1 MYKNVFLVL
10 ISFILFGCSSIE
22 ELPIIDKVTQP
33 DYVSS
38 KKSKKLELPPD
49 MDEINTSNKYLID
62 GQPTSLKNFQN
73 KEQNLETQKILS
85 EEQKKIKVVKA
96 GTMRWLVV
104 PAELNNVWPAVESFW
119 EDMGFDIKSS
129 KGAGIIE
136 TRWISESDLNK
147 EESRLG
153 KFDAWLDS
161 LSNTATRRKFRTRVE
176 DGVDEGTTEI
186 YLSQR
191 SVLNGLEDHLRTRE
205 SRETFAVDEAFKIEK
220 YKDPDNMSDQNGK
233 EIKSN
238 FKEDDLE
245 IQYELLRRLMVKLGA
260 SDLTAREKLDNAVEI
275 KKAELV
281 NEVDHKV
288 IILND
293 KYSRAW
299 RRLNLAIDMVGFLVE
314 DKNRQDGIFY
324 IKYSNLE
331 IEESANK
338 TNKKK
343 GLISKLAFW
352 EDDEVLSG
360 EEDPEGQEMYRKEI
374 EGEDQNEAS
383 LEKSDKKWSEMTWE
397 EKFPFLANWGDD
409 DEENVPEG
417 EKRFRVRIVEVDD
430 GTKVYIDYP
439 DESLNKT
446 KTAQSIINILY
457 DYLKT

>member
-1 MYKNVFLVL
+1 
-10 ISFILFGCSSIE
+10 
-22 ELPIIDKVTQP
+22 
-33 DYVSS
+33 
-38 KKSKKLELPPD
+38 
-49 MDEINTSNKYLID
+49 
-62 GQPTSLKNFQN
+62 
-73 KEQNLETQKILS
+73 
-85 EEQKKIKVVKA
+85 
-96 GTMRWLVV
+96 MRWLVV

-136 TRWISESDLNK
+136 TRWISESDLNQDD
-147 EESRLG
+147 SRLG
-153 KFDAWLDS
+153 RFDAWLDS
-161 LSNTATRRKFRTRVE
+161 LSNTSTRRKFRTRIE

-191 SVLNGLEDHLRTRE
+191 SVLNGLEKHKDVKDNRGSFSPDRDYKI
-205 SRETFAVDEAFKIEK
+205 RDYVDQSII
-220 YKDPDNMSDQNGK
+220 K
-233 EIKSN
+233 EEELISN

-260 SDLTAREKLDNAVEI
+260 SDLTAREKLDNAIEI

-331 IEESANK
+331 IDEAENK
-338 TNKKK
+338 PKKKK

-352 EDDEVLSG
+352 EDDEIVSE

-374 EGEDQNEAS
+374 EGEDQDKVSSAD
-383 LEKSDKKWSEMTWE
+383 SDKTWSE
-397 EKFPFLANWGDD
+397 KFSFWGDN
-409 DEENVPEG
+409 EEEDVPEG
-417 EKRFRVRIVEVDD
+417 EKRFRVRIVEIDD
-430 GTKVYIDYP
+430 GAKVYIDYP
-439 DESLNKT
+439 NESLNKT